1 MKLQIV
7 PKWQTRRRPPATQ
20 ANQIQIITAVA
31 TLPPPLYSSLHHP
44 FSPPLDSSPAVYAH
58 VDYNI
63 YKICHKKAAHKA
75 KVEQL
80 REAKR
85 CFIDADFKRVCEGG
99 EGGVVNGV
107 RSGSVR
113 AAAHN
118 KNNLQQIKITPKRI
132 INLNNPLAVDAQQQP
147 HPL

>member
-31 TLPPPLYSSLHHP
+31 NPPPSPCSSL
-44 FSPPLDSSPAVYAH
+44 PPLDSSPAVYAH

-99 EGGVVNGV
+99 RGKGVVNGV